1 MGYGPKL
8 TNITAG
14 QALIADYVMQNF
26 QAIANFVRAIP
37 KQNLLQYKYTLGFS
51 ATMDAGSA
59 VAISKYWGLQKVDTG
74 SDVTQLSIAAAVEP
88 TAVPIAD
95 TIVVEVE
102 KCSPVGAAPVAA
114 DVWASLGSVTFT
126 AANTAAGFNVG
137 TAPNPRFAQIA
148 TLIGVFTVN
157 DGDWLRFKST
167 TGAASAFFSGN
178 AQALL
183 KAELRS

>member
-26 QAIANFVRAIP
+26 QAIANFLRSIP
-37 KQNLLQYKYTLGFS
+37 KQNLLQYKYTLS
-51 ATMDAGSA
+51 LSTTMDGGSA
-59 VAISKYWGLQKVDTG
+59 LALTKYWGLQKVDTG
-74 SDVTQLSIAAAVEP
+74 SDVGQIAIVAAIEP

-114 DVWASLGSVTFT
+114 DVWVGLGSVTFT
-126 AANTAAGFNVG
+126 AVNTAAAFNVG
-137 TAPNPRFAQIA
+137 SGPNPRFAQIA
-148 TLIGVFTVN
+148 TLLGIAVVN
-157 DGDWLRFKST
+157 DGDWIRFRTT
-167 TGAASAFFSGN
+167 TGAVSAFNTGN
-178 AQALL
+178 AQVIL
-183 KAELRS
+183 KGELRS

>member
-14 QALIADYVMQNF
+14 QALIADFVMQNF

-37 KQNLLQYKYTLGFS
+37 KQNLLQYRYTLGFS
-51 ATMDAGSA
+51 ATMDAGSVA
-59 VAISKYWGLQKVDTG
+59 AISKYWGLQKVNTG
-74 SDVTQLSIAAAVEP
+74 SDVTQLSLAASIAAP
-88 TAVPIAD
+88 MPIAD
-95 TIVVEVE
+95 TIVIGVE

-114 DVWASLGSVTFT
+114 DVWASLGILTFT
-126 AANTAAGFNVG
+126 AANTAAAFNVG
-137 TAPNPRFAQIA
+137 TVANPRFAQIS
-148 TLIGVFTVN
+148 TLTGVATVN
-157 DGDWLRFKST
+157 DGDWIRFVST
-167 TGAASAFFSGN
+167 TGAASIFTSGN